1 MFIQPVLLSLCA
13 AIVLSGCSSNS
24 ASKKSDFHS
33 NLLSSIE
40 TSTALDK
47 SHMQVYITSAASQL
61 LLLEQQ
67 EAKPCISGQLSIAHT
82 YLSQAS
88 AEHKAGM
95 DKDAFI
101 TLLQLDRQV
110 RKIRCINQYINGQ
123 LGCGYTN
130 KNIVL
135 KRWYDEG
142 GFNQCEKPVLAKSE
156 PKSEPIP
163 EPKSQPKLKKTSEEK
178 HILITEAL
186 HDFNQDQIKPIYH
199 HSLNKLIEL
208 IKRYPN
214 STLLISGHT
223 DTIGS
228 SEYNNKLSKRRAQN
242 VAKYFTDKGIKPS
255 QIIIKNNGEENIRE
269 VEKSDTAR
277 VFNRYTSITL
287 SLDTRGKSNI

>member
-13 AIVLSGCSSNS
+13 AIILSGCSSS
-24 ASKKSDFHS
+24 STTKKVDSHS
-33 NLLSSIE
+33 NLLVSVATSSG
-40 TSTALDK
+40 LDK
-47 SHMQVYITSAASQL
+47 THMQVYITSAAAQL

-88 AEHKAGM
+88 AEHTAGM

-101 TLLQLDRQV
+101 TLLQLDRQD
-110 RKIRCINQYINGQ
+110 RKIRCINQYIKGQ

-130 KNIVL
+130 KKIIL

-142 GFNQCEKPVLAKSE
+142 DFNQCKNPVLAKSE
-156 PKSEPIP
+156 PKL
-163 EPKSQPKLKKTSEEK
+163 EPKPKETSEEK
-178 HILITEAL
+178 YMLITEAL
-186 HDFNQDQIKPIYH
+186 HDFDQDQIKPIYH
-199 HSLNKLIEL
+199 HSLNKLIKL

-214 STLLISGHT
+214 STLVISGHT

-228 SEYNNKLSKRRAQN
+228 SEYNSQLSKRRAQN
-242 VAKYFTDKGIKPS
+242 VAKYFTNKGIKSS
-255 QIIIKNNGEENIRE
+255 QIIIKNKGEENIRE
-269 VEKSDTAR
+269 VEKSDAAR

>member
-1 MFIQPVLLSLCA
+1 MVIQSVLLSLCT
-13 AIVLSGCSSNS
+13 AIALSSCSATKTTDYHN
-24 ASKKSDFHS
+24 
-33 NLLSSIE
+33 NLLASVE
-40 TSTALDK
+40 TSRGLDK
-47 SHMQVYITSAASQL
+47 IHMRVYIASAASQL

-67 EAKPCISGQLSIAHT
+67 EAKPCISGQLTIAHT
-82 YLSQAS
+82 YLARAN
-88 AEHKAGM
+88 AEHNAGM
-95 DKDAFI
+95 EKDAFI

-110 RKIRCINQYINGQ
+110 RKIHCINQYINGQ

-130 KNIVL
+130 KKIIL

-142 GFNQCEKPVLAKSE
+142 DFNQCENPVLAKSE
-156 PKSEPIP
+156 PKSKE
-163 EPKSQPKLKKTSEEK
+163 TSEEK

-228 SEYNNKLSKRRAQN
+228 SEYNSQLSKRRAQN
-242 VAKYFTDKGIKPS
+242 VAKYFTDKGINPS
-255 QIIIKNNGEENIRE
+255 QIIIKNKGEENIRE
-269 VEKSDTAR
+269 VEKSDAAR

-287 SLDTRGKSNI
+287 SLDTHGKSNI

>member
-13 AIVLSGCSSNS
+13 AIILSGCSSS
-24 ASKKSDFHS
+24 STTKKVDSHS
-33 NLLSSIE
+33 NLLVSVATSSG
-40 TSTALDK
+40 LDK
-47 SHMQVYITSAASQL
+47 THMQVYITSAAAQL

-88 AEHKAGM
+88 AEHTAGM

-110 RKIRCINQYINGQ
+110 RKIRCINQYIKGQ

-130 KNIVL
+130 KKIIL

-142 GFNQCEKPVLAKSE
+142 DFNQCKNPVLAKSE
-156 PKSEPIP
+156 PKL
-163 EPKSQPKLKKTSEEK
+163 EPKPKETSEEK
-178 HILITEAL
+178 YMLITEAL
-186 HDFNQDQIKPIYH
+186 HDFDQDQIKPIYH
-199 HSLNKLIEL
+199 HSLNKLIKL

-214 STLLISGHT
+214 STLVISGHT

-228 SEYNNKLSKRRAQN
+228 SEYNSQLSKRRAQN
-242 VAKYFTDKGIKPS
+242 VAKYFTNKGIKSS
-255 QIIIKNNGEENIRE
+255 QIIIKNKGEENIRE
-269 VEKSDTAR
+269 VEKSDAAR

>member
-13 AIVLSGCSSNS
+13 AIILSGCSSS
-24 ASKKSDFHS
+24 STTKKVDSHS
-33 NLLSSIE
+33 NLLVSVATSSG
-40 TSTALDK
+40 LDK
-47 SHMQVYITSAASQL
+47 THMQVYITSAAAQL

-88 AEHKAGM
+88 AEHTAGM

-110 RKIRCINQYINGQ
+110 RKIRCINQYIKGQ

-130 KNIVL
+130 KKIIL

-142 GFNQCEKPVLAKSE
+142 DFNQCKNPVLAKSE
-156 PKSEPIP
+156 PKL
-163 EPKSQPKLKKTSEEK
+163 EPKPKETSEEK
-178 HILITEAL
+178 YMLITEAL
-186 HDFNQDQIKPIYH
+186 HDFDQDQIKPIYH
-199 HSLNKLIEL
+199 HSLNKLIKL

-214 STLLISGHT
+214 STLVISGHT

-228 SEYNNKLSKRRAQN
+228 SEYNSQLSKRRAQN
-242 VAKYFTDKGIKPS
+242 VAKYFTKKGIKS
-255 QIIIKNNGEENIRE
+255 AQIIIKNKGEENIRE
-269 VEKSDTAR
+269 VEKSDAAR